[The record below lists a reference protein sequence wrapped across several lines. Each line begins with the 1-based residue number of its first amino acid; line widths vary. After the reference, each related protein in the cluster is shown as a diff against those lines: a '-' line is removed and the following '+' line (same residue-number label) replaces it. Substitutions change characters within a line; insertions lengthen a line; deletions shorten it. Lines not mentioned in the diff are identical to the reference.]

1 MLKGLCLDFLSKIFC
16 VTVTKISS
24 GSNSV
29 FQKNSGVK
37 KFYGQERGR
46 GRRCYQNF
54 LSKTFVSLTK
64 KFVAEP
70 FSVPLI
76 SGNETSLG

>member
-37 KFYGQERGR
+37 KFYGQEREEGKEV
-46 GRRCYQNF
+46 
-54 LSKTFVSLTK
+54 LSKFSFKYFCLAAK
-64 KFVAEP
+64 K
-70 FSVPLI
+70 I
-76 SGNETSLG
+76 RSGTLQCATNF